1 MPSPYLDHQ
10 LITLYKNSVTQRI
23 FGPVLAGESPFE
35 TIFHK
40 PINSV
45 DPARDNLMR
54 NAGPAANNMPP
65 VSQKMVQRLT
75 TVIAQAAF
83 GNGSTREDLFRDV
96 TIRGHRHAGIMTIGQ
111 FMALSAAD
119 QLATIDQA
127 WMKVCTKKSY
137 NKLSSEMY
145 EPTAAV
151 VEEQGTPVP
160 SGAIPGPG
168 NSMTVGYFN
177 EGRVPDAF
185 KGLGVG
191 FRVDGS
197 GANTAGSIQRVLR
210 DGMTTQLKNRPL
222 MYDTKGWE
230 VEGTTVD
237 LDTNAPRV
245 WSTKNDLFN
254 ESAVCVARN
263 LYGATAF
270 PTREMT
276 DTEAVLWAVDV
287 RGLIGF
293 DTETYQTTL
302 GANRQWRPGEKAYK
316 KIPVSRL
323 IGYTRFDKTGAP
335 PEGGWRFR
343 IPAPAAW
350 TFIGDWN
357 RPAQMNPGSR
367 EARVVAYVNA
377 QLAAWAGP
385 ERTISGA
392 YDFA

>member
-1 MPSPYLDHQ
+1 MPSPYLDHH

-23 FGPVLAGESPFE
+23 FGPVQANESPFV
-35 TIFHK
+35 TNFLK
-40 PINSV
+40 PIDSF
-45 DPARDNLMR
+45 DPPRSNLMR
-54 NAGPAANNMPP
+54 NAGAPANNMQP
-65 VSQKMVQRLT
+65 VSLKMLQRLAT
-75 TVIAQAAF
+75 IIAQAAF

-96 TIRGHRHAGIMTIGQ
+96 TIRGQRHAGIMTIGQ
-111 FMALSAAD
+111 FMALSAGD
-119 QLATIDQA
+119 QLAAIDQA
-127 WMKVCTKKSY
+127 WLKVCTKKAYS
-137 NKLSSEMY
+137 KLSSQMY

-151 VEEQGTPVP
+151 VAPQNTPVP
-160 SGAIPGPG
+160 SGAVPGPG
-168 NSMTVGYFN
+168 ATMAVGYFN
-177 EGRVPDAF
+177 QGRVPDAF
-185 KGLGVG
+185 TGLGVG

-197 GANTAGSIQRVLR
+197 GDNIADSIQRVLR
-210 DGMTTQLKNRPL
+210 DGMTTQLKNRYL
-222 MYDTKGWE
+222 MYQIKGWE

-270 PTREMT
+270 PTREME
-276 DTEAVLWAVDV
+276 DEALLWAVDV

-316 KIPVSRL
+316 KIPVANL
-323 IGYTRFDKTGAP
+323 IGHVRMQKTGAP
-335 PEGGWRFR
+335 EGGGWRFR

-350 TFIGDWN
+350 TFLGDWN
-357 RPAQMNPGSR
+357 RPGQMNAGSR
-367 EARVVAYVNA
+367 ELRVRDYVNA
-377 QLAAWAGP
+377 QLAAWSGP
-385 ERTISGA
+385 ERIISGA